1 MAHRLTE
8 NRVAELRASDA
19 KLEARLDMLEAENAR
34 LSAIVAALVA
44 AHRASVGATLGA
56 LKLAEGR
63 TAA

>member
-1 MAHRLTE
+1 MAQRLTE

-19 KLEARLDMLEAENAR
+19 ALAARVDMLEHELAR
-34 LSAIVAALVA
+34 TRELVAALVA
-44 AHRASVGATLGA
+44 AQRASVGATLGA